1 MADKLPEFENQVKLQ
16 PTLLP
21 QGIGQAAAKF
31 AASNTFLGDL
41 GAKIAQTSSNAIN
54 TQMGYE
60 AGLNPDG
67 SNFIP
72 ITDADKVWKESYD
85 SASSM
90 KLSSD
95 FQQLSLKAQAEVNKL
110 DKITDESQAI
120 YLQTMTQGME
130 ENLNLAPASI
140 RGKLKQNYESH
151 LALSVSNIEN
161 KKIEQDKAQAKSQ
174 TIADNRGITTEIYDQ
189 GYSGHPETSIR
200 LNNESLTNTDNLVK
214 TGGLTPVQKETID
227 SGNRISMWSGIFGGK
242 AESARVQERSGLVE
256 DRDSLGRYLDSLQ
269 GTMDGLKIPPQEQQ
283 AITSNVMSSL
293 KNTLLA
299 KEREDTSKGLTY
311 TQNSV
316 KGLTLPTDIAEN
328 YENMPTVKAQALE
341 IADSK
346 RRNSTNSSAQRIQN
360 LVANP
365 TSQAA
370 YLNASTTQ
378 QNQAFNLSVSNR
390 MQSDGISLEEAR
402 IQMGGDFSGP
412 VKINIDTI
420 NSDAHQKDS
429 SSIQKAITVYDGI
442 QKINKNNTVGVTQDT
457 IERMESYK
465 ANSYVSSNPQLAA
478 NQVYEDFDFKSKD
491 QQEAVNKGWRAAL
504 AKNIGSTIKEQ
515 NSATEKAMNDATG
528 KTVMNIDFMRDEFLK
543 ATKTAWSHNNM
554 NFTAAWNAASQKM
567 KQTTGFDTTWSGTSN
582 FPDNLFRQK
591 GIITNRPIQDAFGV
605 GPHNPGLMQTFIVS
619 HAKNIFDNFN
629 SISDTT
635 KFRMIKRKTNLE
647 EAGIIKEN
655 LDLNPFFPMDSPAKD
670 RQFNREEE
678 QTKYDHFL
686 HGQNIEFDIIDK
698 NQVRSRHTIY
708 LVADDTISERKDGTI
723 KGWNLW
729 TMDSKGASTS
739 LSSLLGKIDAP
750 SLQLNKKDVWGRY
763 IKHVGTGT
771 PSEKAGQYID
781 RSSPENFEGNPFK
794 TTTDIATA
802 LMKFRHFLSLD

>member
-1 MADKLPEFENQVKLQ
+1 
-16 PTLLP
+16 
-21 QGIGQAAAKF
+21 
-31 AASNTFLGDL
+31 
-41 GAKIAQTSSNAIN
+41 
-54 TQMGYE
+54 
-60 AGLNPDG
+60 
-67 SNFIP
+67 
-72 ITDADKVWKESYD
+72 
-85 SASSM
+85 
-90 KLSSD
+90 
-95 FQQLSLKAQAEVNKL
+95 
-110 DKITDESQAI
+110 
-120 YLQTMTQGME
+120 
-130 ENLNLAPASI
+130 
-140 RGKLKQNYESH
+140 
-151 LALSVSNIEN
+151 
-161 KKIEQDKAQAKSQ
+161 
-174 TIADNRGITTEIYDQ
+174 
-189 GYSGHPETSIR
+189 
-200 LNNESLTNTDNLVK
+200 
-214 TGGLTPVQKETID
+214 
-227 SGNRISMWSGIFGGK
+227 
-242 AESARVQERSGLVE
+242 
-256 DRDSLGRYLDSLQ
+256 
-269 GTMDGLKIPPQEQQ
+269 
-283 AITSNVMSSL
+283 MSSL

-299 KEREDTSKGLTY
+299 KEREDTSKGLTF

-554 NFTAAWNAASQKM
+554 NFTAA
-567 KQTTGFDTTWSGTSN
+567 
-582 FPDNLFRQK
+582 
-591 GIITNRPIQDAFGV
+591 
-605 GPHNPGLMQTFIVS
+605 
-619 HAKNIFDNFN
+619 
-629 SISDTT
+629 
-635 KFRMIKRKTNLE
+635 
-647 EAGIIKEN
+647 
-655 LDLNPFFPMDSPAKD
+655 
-670 RQFNREEE
+670 
-678 QTKYDHFL
+678 
-686 HGQNIEFDIIDK
+686 
-698 NQVRSRHTIY
+698 
-708 LVADDTISERKDGTI
+708 
-723 KGWNLW
+723 
-729 TMDSKGASTS
+729 
-739 LSSLLGKIDAP
+739 
-750 SLQLNKKDVWGRY
+750 
-763 IKHVGTGT
+763 
-771 PSEKAGQYID
+771 
-781 RSSPENFEGNPFK
+781 
-794 TTTDIATA
+794 
-802 LMKFRHFLSLD
+802 